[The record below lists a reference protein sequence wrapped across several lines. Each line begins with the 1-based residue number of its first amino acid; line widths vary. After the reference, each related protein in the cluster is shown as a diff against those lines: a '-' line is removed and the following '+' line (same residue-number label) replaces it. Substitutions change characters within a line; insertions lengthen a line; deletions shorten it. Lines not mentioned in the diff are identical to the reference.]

1 MVAVNRL
8 VRFALKPASEKRV
21 TVRFF
26 ARKALTKLPFAPVRV
41 HLNVAPGED
50 IYFWWSYVPDVD
62 HADRSLLEY
71 WSDDLGELRF
81 LWQFLKPGMAFFDVG
96 AYHGVFS
103 VIGGLKMSGEGRI
116 VAFEPSPRERRRFDL
131 HCRMNGLTGVRLEP
145 YAVSAASGQAAF
157 FTVKEGFTTMNS
169 LKRPAI
175 DHPLQQLSVDKLSLD
190 QYLERHDIRAV
201 DLMKI
206 DVEGGELEAFLG
218 AKKLLSCVRP
228 LLICEV
234 LDWVTRPWGYEAR
247 EIVERLRAQGYEWFD
262 FCEDG
267 TLRPLLLREAYSEFR
282 NYLAVP
288 KEKLTL
294 IERWRNI

>member
-1 MVAVNRL
+1 MNRL

-41 HLNVAPGED
+41 HLNVSPGED
-50 IYFWWSYVPDVD
+50 IHFWWSYVSDANHP
-62 HADRSLLEY
+62 DRSLLEY
-71 WSDDLGELRF
+71 WSDDFGELRF
-81 LWQFLKPGMAFFDVG
+81 LWQFLKPGMSFFDVG

-103 VIGGLKMSGEGRI
+103 VVAALKMAGDGRI

-131 HCRMNGLTGVRLEP
+131 HCRMNGLTRVNLEP
-145 YAVSAASGQAAF
+145 YAVSAVGGQATF
-157 FTVKEGFTTMNS
+157 FTVMEGFTTMNS
-169 LKRPAI
+169 LQPPAI
-175 DHPLQQLSVDKLSLD
+175 DHPVQQSAVDKLSLD
-190 QYLERHDIRAV
+190 EYIAQRDIRSV

-206 DVEGGELEAFLG
+206 DVEGGELQAFLG
-218 AKKLLSCVRP
+218 ARNLLSSVRP

-247 EIVERLRAQGYEWFD
+247 EIVDRLRAEGYEWFEFRD
-262 FCEDG
+262 DG
-267 TLRPLLLREAYSEFR
+267 GLQPLRLREAYSKLC

-288 KEKLTL
+288 QEKLAL
-294 IERWRNI
+294 IERWRSA